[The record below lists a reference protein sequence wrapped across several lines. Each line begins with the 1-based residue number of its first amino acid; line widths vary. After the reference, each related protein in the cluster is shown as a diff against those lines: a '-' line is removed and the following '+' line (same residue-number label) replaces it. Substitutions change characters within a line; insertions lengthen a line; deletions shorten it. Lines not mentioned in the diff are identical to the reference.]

1 MENLPNRRTPGIL
14 LGTSSSD
21 SESDSSDE
29 DNDELSSSSFCDF
42 WRMARDGLSR
52 LVGGAP
58 RQDGSRSLA
67 VAGTTPRG
75 DGSLAALAW
84 VTVFVELVLTAVGPE
99 TY

>member
-1 MENLPNRRTPGIL
+1 
-14 LGTSSSD
+14 
-21 SESDSSDE
+21 
-29 DNDELSSSSFCDF
+29 
-42 WRMARDGLSR
+42 MARDGLSR